1 MAVGTRASIET
12 GLMQVWTAKEFIKQF
27 YAEDPLYET
36 LKQRKP
42 EIQIGLE
49 ALTPIWTGRGGGI
62 SMVPSTG
69 SSELNEASPQAVN
82 RAKWEYK
89 RQWGLIE
96 LDTAGIEESKESRL
110 AVMGQADLEIEGK
123 LSDMKK
129 QYTRQFFND
138 GTALIA
144 QCAKEEAE
152 SKEIKLLKTG
162 LGYQAIRNGWLVPG
176 QVIDVGSKT
185 EESKVVDKKAI
196 VSVKESEETPVLVMA
211 AAVKTAETDYVSIA
225 NARAGETSYETNGFR
240 NLTSATTTLGG
251 LKPETVPGWA
261 GITQEEKSTPVTR
274 QKVIKLRRKLRQRGE
289 TPDWGVT
296 SLKQIEALENESY
309 TQVRFPDVASQATG
323 DGESI
328 KVTNMKVQ
336 AHQDC
341 PDSDF
346 YEMCTKHTFLLG
358 RDGGSA
364 PKWVTQEFGDSS
376 QVFVWKQGTTY
387 LLSAIES
394 YCELATDRR
403 NSLGRL
409 SELS

>member
-36 LKQRKP
+36 LKRRKP

-89 RQWGLIE
+89 RQWGVIE

-110 AVMGQADLEIEGK
+110 AVMSQADLEIEGK

-129 QYTRQFFND
+129 QYTRQFFGNGD
-138 GTALIA
+138 ALIA
-144 QCAKEEAE
+144 QFEETTA
-152 SKEIKLLKTG
+152 SKKLKLLKTG

-176 QVIDVGSKT
+176 QVIDVGTKASSKNI
-185 EESKVVDKKAI
+185 VAKKAI
-196 VSVKESEETPVLVMA
+196 VSVNESETEPYIEV
-211 AAVKTAETDYVSIA
+211 AEAKSTTEEHYVSIA
-225 NARAGETSYETNGFR
+225 NARLNETSYETNGFR
-240 NLTSATTTLGG
+240 NLTSATSTLGG
-251 LKPETVPGWA
+251 LAPATVPTWV
-261 GITQEEKSTPVTR
+261 GITEEAKKTPITR
-274 QKVIKLRRKLRQRGE
+274 NKVIKLRRRLRQRGE
-289 TPDWGVT
+289 TPDWAVT
-296 SLKQIEALENESY
+296 SLKQVEALENESY
-309 TQVRFPDVASQATG
+309 TQVRFQNVNDQNTG
-323 DGESI
+323 DGTLI
-328 KVTNMKVQ
+328 KVGNLTVQ
-336 AHQDC
+336 SHQDC
-341 PDSDF
+341 PDEDF
-346 YEMCTKHTFLLG
+346 YELVTKHTFLLG
-358 RDGGSA
+358 REGGGA
-364 PKWVTQEFGDSS
+364 PKWVTQEYGDSS
-376 QVFVWKQGTTY
+376 QVFVWKQGSTY
-387 LLSAIES
+387 LISALEQF
-394 YCELATDRR
+394 CELATDRR

>member
-36 LKQRKP
+36 LKRRKP

-110 AVMGQADLEIEGK
+110 AVMSQADLEIEGK

-129 QYTRQFFND
+129 QYTRQFFGNGD
-138 GTALIA
+138 ALIA
-144 QCAKEEAE
+144 QFETSAKG
-152 SKEIKLLKTG
+152 KKLKLLKTG

-176 QVIDVGSKT
+176 QVVDIGTKASSK
-185 EESKVVDKKAI
+185 SIIAKKPI
-196 VSVKESEETPVLVMA
+196 VSVTESETEPILEFGEEKET
-211 AAVKTAETDYVSIA
+211 TEEHYVSIA
-225 NARAGETSYETNGFR
+225 NARLNETSYETNGFR
-240 NLTSATTTLGG
+240 NLTSATSTLGG

-261 GITQEEKSTPVTR
+261 GITEAAKSTPITR
-274 QKVIKLRRKLRQRGE
+274 QKVIKLRRKIRQKGE
-289 TPDWGVT
+289 VPDWGVT

-309 TQVRFPDVASQATG
+309 TQVRFPSVNDQNTG
-323 DGESI
+323 DGTMI
-328 KVTNMKVQ
+328 KVGNLTVQ
-336 AHQDC
+336 SHPDC
-341 PDSDF
+341 PDEDF
-346 YEMCTKHTFLLG
+346 YELVTKHTFLLG
-358 RDGGSA
+358 RDGGGA
-364 PKWVTQEFGDSS
+364 PKWVTQEYGDSS

-387 LLSAIES
+387 LLSALEQ

>member
-12 GLMQVWTAKEFIKQF
+12 GLMQVWTAKEFIKQY
-27 YAEDPLYET
+27 YAEDPLYEK
-36 LKQRKP
+36 LKRRKP

-110 AVMGQADLEIEGK
+110 AVMSQADLEIEGK

-129 QYTRQFFND
+129 QYTRQFFSD

-144 QCAKEEAE
+144 QFEAAT
-152 SKEIKLLKTG
+152 SKKLKLLKTG

-176 QVIDVGSKT
+176 QVVDIGTKASSKSIIAKKPIVAVNESETEPYLEFGEEKTTT
-185 EESKVVDKKAI
+185 EEH
-196 VSVKESEETPVLVMA
+196 
-211 AAVKTAETDYVSIA
+211 YVSIA
-225 NARAGETSYETNGFR
+225 NARSNETSYETNGLR

-251 LKPETVPGWA
+251 LAPATVPGWV
-261 GITQEEKSTPVTR
+261 GITEEAKKTPITR
-274 QKVIKLRRKLRQRGE
+274 QKVIKLRRKLRQKGE

-309 TQVRFPDVASQATG
+309 TQVRFQSVNDQNTG
-323 DGESI
+323 DGTMI
-328 KVTNMKVQ
+328 KVGNMPVES
-336 AHQDC
+336 HQDC
-341 PDSDF
+341 PDEDF
-346 YEMCTKHTFLLG
+346 YELVTKHTFLLG
-358 RDGGSA
+358 RDSSGA
-364 PKWVTQEFGDSS
+364 PKWVTNEYGDSS

-387 LLSAIES
+387 LISALEVF
-394 YCELATDRR
+394 CELATDRR
-403 NSLGRL
+403 NSLGRI

>member
-36 LKQRKP
+36 LKRRKP

-89 RQWGLIE
+89 RQWGVME

-110 AVMGQADLEIEGK
+110 AVMSQADLEIEGK

-129 QYTRQFFND
+129 QYTRQYFLEGN
-138 GTALIA
+138 ALIA
-144 QCAKEEAE
+144 QFEAAT
-152 SKEIKLLKTG
+152 SKKLKLLKTG

-176 QVIDVGSKT
+176 QVVDVGTKASSKAIIA
-185 EESKVVDKKAI
+185 KKPI
-196 VSVKESEETPVLVMA
+196 VSVNESETEPYLEFA
-211 AAVKTAETDYVSIA
+211 EEKTTTEEHYVSIA
-225 NARAGETSYETNGFR
+225 NARLNETSYETNGFR
-240 NLTSATTTLGG
+240 NLTSPTSTLGG
-251 LKPETVPGWA
+251 LAPATVPGWS
-261 GITQEEKSTPVTR
+261 GITEAQSKTPITR
-274 QKVIKLRRKLRQRGE
+274 QKVIKLRRKLRQKGE

-309 TQVRFPDVASQATG
+309 TQVRFNNINEQNTG

-328 KVTNMKVQ
+328 KVANLKCQ

-341 PDSDF
+341 PDEDF
-346 YEMCTKHTFLLG
+346 YEICTKHVFLLG
-358 RDGGSA
+358 RDSGGA
-364 PKWVTQEFGDSS
+364 PKWVTQEYGDTS

-387 LLSAIES
+387 LISALEQYS
-394 YCELATDRR
+394 ELATDRR
-403 NSLGRL
+403 NALGRL

>member
-36 LKQRKP
+36 LKRRKP

-69 SSELNEASPQAVN
+69 SAKLNAASPQAVN

-89 RQWGLIE
+89 RQWGVIE

-110 AVMGQADLEIEGK
+110 AVMSQADLEIEGK

-129 QYTRQFFND
+129 QYTRQYFGNGD
-138 GTALIA
+138 ALIA
-144 QCAKEEAE
+144 QCGKEEAE
-152 SKEIKLLKTG
+152 STTVPLLKTG

-176 QVIDVGSKT
+176 QLIDIGSET
-185 EESKVVDKKAI
+185 EEALKYSEEEI
-196 VSVKESEETPVLVMA
+196 VSVKESETEPALVIA
-211 AAVKTAETDYVSIA
+211 KKIKTAETDFVSIA
-225 NARAGETSYETNGFR
+225 NARAGKTSYETNGFR
-240 NLTSATTTLGG
+240 NLSSATSTLGG
-251 LKPETVPGWA
+251 LKPETVPSWA
-261 GITQEEKSTPVTR
+261 GIIEAQKSTPITR

-309 TQVRFPDVASQATG
+309 TQVRFQNVNDQNTG

-328 KVTNMKVQ
+328 KVANLKCQ

-341 PDSDF
+341 PDEDF
-346 YEMCTKHTFLLG
+346 YELSTKHIFLLG
-358 RDGGSA
+358 RESGGA
-364 PKWVTQEFGDSS
+364 PKWVTQEYGDSS
-376 QVFVWKQGTTY
+376 QVFVWKQGSTY
-387 LLSAIES
+387 LISALEQYS
-394 YCELATDRR
+394 ELATDRR
-403 NSLGRL
+403 NAIGRL